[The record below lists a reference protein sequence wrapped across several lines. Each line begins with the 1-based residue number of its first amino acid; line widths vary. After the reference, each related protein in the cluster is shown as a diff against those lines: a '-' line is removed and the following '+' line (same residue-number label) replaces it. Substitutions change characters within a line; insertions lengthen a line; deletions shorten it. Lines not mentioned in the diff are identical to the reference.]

1 MQCKS
6 ENTDQSLLQDYKD
19 SCKKKIFDILSN
31 SITVKMFVRYL
42 RPINLKTADSDV
54 VQYSSRVP
62 VLTVKT
68 FELLQSIYPKI
79 KIKIVE

>member
-1 MQCKS
+1 
-6 ENTDQSLLQDYKD
+6 
-19 SCKKKIFDILSN
+19 
-31 SITVKMFVRYL
+31 MFVRYL

-62 VLTVKT
+62 VLTLKT